1 MSVEQARYFA
11 LQAHDGQTYGTRP
24 YSVHLDAV
32 ADIAKPYGDVVQVIA
47 YLHDV
52 VEDTSVVI
60 EQVAALFGEHIAAC
74 VGIVTDEA
82 GATRAERKIKTHQK
96 MADVESDLYDAL
108 IVKAADRLANMRAS
122 ESGKREDL
130 LAMYVQEYTEFKQA
144 VYRENLCDDIW
155 LALDDIYQRNQ

>member
-11 LQAHDGQTYGTRP
+11 VQAHDGQMYGTRP

-32 ADIAKPYGDVVQVIA
+32 VDIAKSYGEVVQVIA

-52 VEDTSVVI
+52 VEDTPVVI
-60 EQVAALFGEHIAAC
+60 EQISVLFGEHIAAC
-74 VGIVTDEA
+74 VAIVTDEA
-82 GATRAERKIKTHQK
+82 GATRSERKVKTHQK
-96 MADVESDLYDAL
+96 MANVESELYDAL

-122 ESGKREDL
+122 AAGKRDDL

-155 LALDDIYQRNQ
+155 LALDDIYERNQ

>member
-1 MSVEQARYFA
+1 
-11 LQAHDGQTYGTRP
+11 
-24 YSVHLDAV
+24 
-32 ADIAKPYGDVVQVIA
+32 
-47 YLHDV
+47 
-52 VEDTSVVI
+52 
-60 EQVAALFGEHIAAC
+60 
-74 VGIVTDEA
+74 
-82 GATRAERKIKTHQK
+82 

-155 LALDDIYQRNQ
+155 LALDDIYERNQ